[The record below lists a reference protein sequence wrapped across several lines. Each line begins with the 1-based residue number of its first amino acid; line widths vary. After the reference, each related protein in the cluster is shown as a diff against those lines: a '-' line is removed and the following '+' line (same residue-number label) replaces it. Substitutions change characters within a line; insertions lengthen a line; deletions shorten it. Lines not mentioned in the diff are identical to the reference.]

1 MRIRSTLL
9 ALCVAALAAHAGA
22 QASGTGPW
30 TDLGGGLAGT
40 TGIPTLTGTGDL
52 SPGTPG
58 NLKVIGAAR
67 SAPCLIY
74 FSLLAVDV
82 PFKGGTLSAFPPIS
96 TFLFVTNPT
105 GGLLLPWGAWTS
117 SLPAGLEMYFQ
128 VAVKDAGALK
138 GVAISNLEQGI
149 TQP

>member
-1 MRIRSTLL
+1 MRIRSIFL
-9 ALCVAALAAHAGA
+9 ALCAVALAAHAGA
-22 QASGTGPW
+22 QAAGPW
-30 TDLGGGLAGT
+30 TDLGGGLAGAA
-40 TGIPTLTGTGDL
+40 GIPTLAGTGDL

-58 NLKVIGAAR
+58 NLKVIGAAPT
-67 SAPCLIY
+67 APCLFY

-105 GGLLLPWGAWTS
+105 GGLLLPWSSWTG
-117 SLPAGLEMYFQ
+117 SLPAGLELYFQ
-128 VAVKDAGALK
+128 VAVKDSGAIK
-138 GVAISNLEQGI
+138 GVSISNLVLGI